1 MSTATSRKLPAD
13 VLGHPDIVALIEQGK
28 ATGHVTADALR
39 TATEAA
45 TQTPAHLKALLR
57 HLSELGINVVVS
69 ADEPPAIRK
78 KVAAASSTRS
88 TVKATAKKSAAK
100 KAPAKKAEP
109 EAAKKAPAKKAAAK
123 K

>member
-109 EAAKKAPAKKAAAK
+109 EAAKQAPAKNAAAK
-123 K
+123 